1 MKPFEVQELEKR
13 GMLDTFFSGKPE
25 ENGWKELN
33 NILAGAEDMSQ
44 VPVGALKKAAGKWD
58 VKFNERNITKRSAIY
73 RKFAE
78 QVFLGIGSQDDR
90 LYKDCEYL
98 ARELGLSPQATQ
110 LANRGAKQLAY
121 AQRCRGI
128 AGGTEKLT
136 IQELNNLFGYDYE
149 AGLVQR
155 REVFE
160 EEFYKD
166 FERFEEKQRYSLA
179 DEEKLTALAEKLD
192 VPFELKENLTSA
204 LIRFRNLWNAE
215 SQDLQP
221 IKVQF
226 PLEPGEECYA
236 GTNAGRC
243 LMKQVEVE
251 DDFFDLNR
259 KFKADDTISFKDNA
273 LDTNKRMQEHLMVE
287 EIGVFFITTKRLIFL
302 SEKTAVQHAMAD
314 VTGGDYKEN
323 CIYFHMKDGSDVV
336 YKYSDEA
343 SECMFLIF
351 NRVLQGKIK
360 LADKE

>member
-13 GMLDTFFSGKPE
+13 GMFDTFFSGKPE

-33 NILAGAEDMSQ
+33 NILANAEDMSK
-44 VPVGALKKAAGKWD
+44 VPAGALKKAAGKWD
-58 VKFNERNITKRSAIY
+58 VKFNDRNVTKRSAIY
-73 RKFAE
+73 RRLAE
-78 QVFLGIGSQDDR
+78 VAFVNMGTQDDQ
-90 LYKDCEYL
+90 LQKDCAFL
-98 ARELGLSPQATQ
+98 AQELGLSPQATQ

-128 AGGTEKLT
+128 VSGTEKLT
-136 IQELNNLFGYDYE
+136 IHELNELFGYDYE

-155 REVFE
+155 KEVFE

-166 FERFEEKQRYSLA
+166 FEKFEEKQRYSLA
-179 DEEKLTALAEKLD
+179 DEEKLTNLAEKLD

-226 PLEPGEECYA
+226 QLEEGESCYA
-236 GTNAGRC
+236 GTNSGRC
-243 LMKQVEVE
+243 LMKKIEVE
-251 DDFFDLNR
+251 DNFFDLNR
-259 KFKADDTISFKDNA
+259 EFKADDTISFKDNA
-273 LDTNKRMQEHLMVE
+273 LDTNKRLQEHLLVE
-287 EIGVFFITTKRLIFL
+287 EIGVFFITNKRMVFL
-302 SEKTAVQHAMAD
+302 SEKTVVQHALAD
-314 VTGGDYKEN
+314 VIGDDYKDN

-343 SECMFLIF
+343 AECMFIIF

-360 LADKE
+360 LE